1 MKKISTITEFK
12 EGQTIQGFFL
22 CVEKHLRHTRGGDLY
37 LDLSLRDKTGQ
48 VGAKVWDNIPKF
60 HEKFDPG
67 DPVAVAGEVE
77 VFQDCHQLVVKKINR
92 ASVQSYGRYGYDPAM
107 IVPAS
112 KADPM
117 EMWKSIT
124 GYIKGIKSSH
134 LKQLASQIYKENK
147 DKILV
152 HPGSASLHHAYRS
165 GLLEHTLSMASIAK
179 TIGPHYDADLDL
191 LMTGVLLHD
200 IGKLKEISDGMEFDY
215 TDSGHFIGH
224 IVLGRDM
231 VAAAIKKL
239 KGFPKDLAA
248 KVEHMILSHQGKR
261 EWQSPR
267 RPMFKEALL
276 LHLID
281 YMDAQVNLMDRIL
294 EEDSDEGSW
303 TDRRNYFRMPLYR
316 GTKPSSK

>member
-1 MKKISTITEFK
+1 MKKISTITDFK

-37 LDLSLRDKTGQ
+37 LDLILRDRTGQ
-48 VGAKVWDNIPKF
+48 VNAKVWDNITKF

-67 DPVAVAGEVE
+67 DPVAVAGEVDT
-77 VFQDCHQLVVKKINR
+77 FQDRPQLVIKKINR

-112 KADPM
+112 QEDPQA
-117 EMWKSIT
+117 MWKSLMNHV
-124 GYIKGIKSSH
+124 KGIKSAH
-134 LKQLASQIYKENK
+134 LKQLVTLIYKTNK

-152 HPGSASLHHAYRS
+152 HPGSAFLHHAYRS
-165 GLLEHTLSMASIAK
+165 GLLEHTLSMAGIAK
-179 TIGPHYDADLDL
+179 SVGPHYKADLDL

-200 IGKLKEISDGMEFDY
+200 IGKLKELSDGMEFDY
-215 TDSGHFIGH
+215 TDEGHFIGH

-231 VAAAIKKL
+231 VRSAIKKV
-239 KGFPKDLAA
+239 KGFPKELAA

-267 RPMFKEALL
+267 RPMFTEALL

-294 EEDSDEGSW
+294 EEDSEDGEW

-316 GTKPSSK
+316 GPKSSSK